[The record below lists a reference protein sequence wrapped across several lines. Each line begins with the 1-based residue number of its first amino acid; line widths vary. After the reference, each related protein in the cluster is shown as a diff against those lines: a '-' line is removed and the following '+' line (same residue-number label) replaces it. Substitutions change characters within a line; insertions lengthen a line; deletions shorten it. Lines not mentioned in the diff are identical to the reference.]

1 MTVHDRTRLIGQFRL
16 LNANPA
22 QAGFLLYGA
31 AKPAPLP
38 PPDAGD
44 IGSRPWLLAE
54 AGWPAR

>member
-31 AKPAPLP
+31 AKQASLP

-44 IGSRPWLLAE
+44 IGKQATAPC
-54 AGWPAR
+54 